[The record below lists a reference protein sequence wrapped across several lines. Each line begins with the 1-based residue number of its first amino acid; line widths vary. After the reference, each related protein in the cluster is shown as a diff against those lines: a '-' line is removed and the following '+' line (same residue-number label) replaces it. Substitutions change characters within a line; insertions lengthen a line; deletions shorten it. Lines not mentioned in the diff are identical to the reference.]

1 MILKYSKV
9 RERKTNREGIVID
22 HIGDSTENALAIE
35 NVVEF
40 RDPNGYPVN
49 KLCRTH
55 ELEVIDASPM
65 AALFRDTGRDPLED
79 LVELQ
84 EQCLTLQQL
93 LLRAGRLAAAVRH
106 LAATPLAPDGFH
118 ALETVLLALDDYE
131 EGCAE
136 VAIKGTLSNWEL
148 G

>member
-9 RERKTNREGIVID
+9 RERKTGREGIVID
-22 HIGDSTENALAIE
+22 HMGDSTENSFLVD

-49 KLCRTH
+49 KLCRSH
-55 ELEVIDASPM
+55 ELEIIDASPLAGM
-65 AALFRDTGRDPLED
+65 FLESPRDPLED

-84 EQCLTLQQL
+84 EQCLTLHQL
-93 LLRAGRLAAAVRH
+93 LKRAGRLATAVRG
-106 LAATPLAPDGFH
+106 LMATPLAPDGYT
-118 ALETVLLALDDYE
+118 ALETVLLALDEYE
-131 EGCAE
+131 NGVQE
-136 VAIKGTLSNWEL
+136 VAIKGTLSNWEI